1 MLSVLL
7 WRTWRGRM
15 SEPRTRDEAVVKIAC
30 VQMEPVVG
38 QKERNVRRTLEFIEQ
53 AAAIVAH
60 LVVLPELC
68 NSGYVFESR
77 QEAFSLAEEIPNGP
91 TCHAW
96 KDIARQRGL
105 HIVAG
110 IDERD
115 GQALY
120 NAAVLIGPSG
130 HVGTFRKLHLWNEE
144 NLFFEPGN
152 LGFPVFRTPLGRIA
166 TFICYDGW
174 FPESYRLCA
183 LQGADVVCIPTN
195 WVPIPGQ
202 EKDREA
208 MANILCMASAHAN
221 AVCVAAAD
229 RVGVERGQPFVG
241 QSLIVSYTGWPIAG
255 PASPDREEI
264 IYAEANLADTR
275 RKRNWNEYNQVLRD
289 RRTDVYDEMLGAKL
303 SRGWYCWA
311 VPRDSPRVFRSR
323 SRWPRKE
330 EAERQTN
337 RELPVGRRA
346 ADAMPRPGVEKH
358 VLRGRLPD
366 GAEEC
371 RVVRPLALRALAVD
385 LADEA
390 EPRMHRQLSDDTPDT
405 EAVPVVSI
413 EAAATVDVH
422 RDRRQLSADDTDR
435 LEPDAVLVKERRRQQ
450 RSGFDRKAHAWL
462 VLEHALLQDAFQEQ
476 PRIG

>member
-1 MLSVLL
+1 
-7 WRTWRGRM
+7 M

-53 AAAIVAH
+53 AAANGAH

-110 IDERD
+110 IDER
-115 GQALY
+115 
-120 NAAVLIGPSG
+120 
-130 HVGTFRKLHLWNEE
+130 E
-144 NLFFEPGN
+144 
-152 LGFPVFRTPLGRIA
+152 GFPVFRTPLGRIA

-221 AVCVAAAD
+221 SVFVAAAD
-229 RVGVERGQPFVG
+229 RVGVERGQPFIG
-241 QSLIVSYTGWPIAG
+241 QSLIVSYTGWTIGG

-264 IYAEANLADTR
+264 IYAEANLADAR

-289 RRTDVYDEMLGAKL
+289 RRTDVYDEMLGAKM
-303 SRGWYCWA
+303 SRGWY
-311 VPRDSPRVFRSR
+311 
-323 SRWPRKE
+323 
-330 EAERQTN
+330 
-337 RELPVGRRA
+337 
-346 ADAMPRPGVEKH
+346 
-358 VLRGRLPD
+358 
-366 GAEEC
+366 
-371 RVVRPLALRALAVD
+371 
-385 LADEA
+385 
-390 EPRMHRQLSDDTPDT
+390 
-405 EAVPVVSI
+405 
-413 EAAATVDVH
+413 
-422 RDRRQLSADDTDR
+422 
-435 LEPDAVLVKERRRQQ
+435 
-450 RSGFDRKAHAWL
+450 
-462 VLEHALLQDAFQEQ
+462 
-476 PRIG
+476 